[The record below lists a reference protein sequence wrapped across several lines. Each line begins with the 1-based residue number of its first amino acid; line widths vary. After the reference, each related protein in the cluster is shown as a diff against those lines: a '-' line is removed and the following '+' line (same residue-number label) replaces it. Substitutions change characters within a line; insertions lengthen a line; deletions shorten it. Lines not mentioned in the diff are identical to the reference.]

1 MSRKKRRRNSGW
13 FRRGH
18 DPRRHQLTFEER
30 SRGGQATWYL
40 AMHDRPEL
48 LRWLQRR
55 IDNTADP
62 TTIAAYKRRKRT
74 G

>member
-1 MSRKKRRRNSGW
+1 M
-13 FRRGH
+13 
-18 DPRRHQLTFEER
+18 
-30 SRGGQATWYL
+30 

-62 TTIAAYKRRKRT
+62 NTIAAYRRRKRT